1 MFSPLADVVENGEN
15 KVAVLN
21 GKSKARRK
29 ALRKALY
36 RLDRCT
42 LTRTPASFCR
52 GLGFGSRHME
62 PQMVEA
68 TSRNATA
75 AF

>member
-36 RLDRCT
+36 RLDRLDRCT
-42 LTRTPASFCR
+42 LKRTPASFCR

-62 PQMVEA
+62 GVQFIMYKRWV
-68 TSRNATA
+68 R
-75 AF
+75 